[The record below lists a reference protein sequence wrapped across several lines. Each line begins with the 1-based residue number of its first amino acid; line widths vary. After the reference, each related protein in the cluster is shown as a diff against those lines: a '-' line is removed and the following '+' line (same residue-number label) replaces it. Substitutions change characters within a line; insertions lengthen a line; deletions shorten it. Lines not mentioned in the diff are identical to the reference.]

1 MKNTPIIAI
10 DGPAASGKGTL
21 ARLVA
26 EHLGFAYLD
35 TGLLYRAVGYQVLA
49 GGGNPADPGVAT
61 QATEIILAKISPPS
75 VNNYLR
81 NQKLRDGHG
90 SVSFESILKNQIL
103 REDHVGGAAS
113 KVAAVPAVRAALLKL
128 QKDFAVSPP
137 PLESG
142 QAAKGAVLDGRDIGT
157 VIAPEADVKLYI
169 TARPETRADRRIKE
183 LQSRG
188 ISITY
193 DAVLRD
199 MLERDARDAARL
211 SAPMRKADDAVTIDT
226 DDLSREQVLEK
237 ALSIIAGKIAVF

>member
-1 MKNTPIIAI
+1 MKHTPIIIAI

-26 EHLGFAYLD
+26 ERLGFAYLD

-49 GGGNPADPGVAT
+49 AGGDPADPA
-61 QATEIILAKISPPS
+61 QAEQAALAIIK
-75 VNNYLR
+75 
-81 NQKLRDGHG
+81 KLNAPTRHN
-90 SVSFESILKNQIL
+90 ILHNQIL

-128 QKDFAVSPP
+128 QQDFAASPP
-137 PLESG
+137 PLEGG
-142 QAAKGAVLDGRDIGT
+142 QLAKGAVLDGRDIGT

-188 ISITY
+188 ISIMY
-193 DAVLRD
+193 EAVLRD
-199 MLERDARDAARL
+199 MLERDARDAERL
-211 SAPMRKADDAVTIDT
+211 SAPMRKAEGAVTIDT

-237 ALSIIAGKIAVF
+237 ALSIIAGKIAVL